1 MDLPH
6 LSIRQGQLNT
16 SLPHAKDDPQFIDIN
31 EHRLAM
37 PNLSLLFF
45 CFDATK
51 ATVRICSFV
60 FLR

>member
-6 LSIRQGQLNT
+6 LSIRQRAQLNT
-16 SLPHAKDDPQFIDIN
+16 SQPHAKDDPQFIDIN

-37 PNLSLLFF
+37 PNLSLF